1 VSFKERRREAVAGI
15 AALSSRTRANLDG
28 QCIEYTLLGGG
39 APTFVLIAGSGGP
52 IESWCGVA
60 PALSALGTVLAYNRP
75 GVGASDGPSAA
86 QTVDV
91 MTEAL
96 RALLR
101 HAGLAPPFIL
111 VGHSLGGLI
120 ANYYARAYPAE
131 IASVVLVE
139 ATAPEDV
146 ATMAAHA
153 SKAQRLLKKLLDVV
167 ARPDPFGEAQNAA
180 RSAELVESAGAF
192 PRIPLVVV
200 TGGKPAMSWATPDAA
215 LAARALSQRRLAEL
229 SASGCQRVAAASGHF
244 PQLTEPQVVVEA
256 VSEIVQSRRL

>member
-1 VSFKERRREAVAGI
+1 VSFNERRREAVAGI
-15 AALSSRTRANLDG
+15 AALSSRARALIDG
-28 QCIEYTLLGGG
+28 KCTEYAVLGDG

-120 ANYYARAYPAE
+120 ANYYARAHPAE
-131 IASVVLVE
+131 IAGVVLVE

-146 ATMAAHA
+146 ATMAAHE
-153 SKAQRLLKKLLDVV
+153 SKAQRLLKWLLDGLV
-167 ARPDPFGEAQNAA
+167 RSDPLGEAQHAA
-180 RSAELVESAGAF
+180 RSAELVEGAGTF
-192 PRIPLVVV
+192 PGIPLVVIM
-200 TGGKPAMSWATPDAA
+200 GGKPAMSWMTPDAA
-215 LAARALSQRRLAEL
+215 RAARARSQRRLVEL
-229 SASGCQRVAAASGHF
+229 SARGRQMVATASGHF
-244 PQLTEPQVVVEA
+244 PQFTQPDVVVEA
-256 VSEIVQSRRL
+256 VRQVVSR